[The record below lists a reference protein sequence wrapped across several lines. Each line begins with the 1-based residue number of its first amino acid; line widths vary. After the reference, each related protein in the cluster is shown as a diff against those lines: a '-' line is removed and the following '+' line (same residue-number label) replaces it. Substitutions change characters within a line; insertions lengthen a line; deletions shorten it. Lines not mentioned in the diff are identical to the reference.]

1 MDTFLQRFGDKIK
14 GVITGFDRIVFKGC
28 IRPLMFAEG
37 AMSFL
42 RFRGVLN
49 KDYKDWV
56 MKQSAA
62 MVEAAERY
70 ARSVSGRGIDPIRSS
85 KERKEELAHARQRE
99 RGVKEG
105 LIGAWSS
112 VEACST
118 YRACYDTKAG
128 FPQLRHDFSRCK
140 HLYFYYDHPQYGF
153 MSVRLQTW
161 FPYGIQI
168 ALNGREWL
176 RRSLDRQGV
185 EYVVHGN
192 KFLHIDDYSA
202 AQKQL
207 NLQSDA
213 RWAALLNGFLPDV
226 FPSMAQTLGPRL
238 GYYWTLWQS
247 EWATDYI
254 FDRPTTLQPMMDSLL
269 RHALATGTCE
279 RILRYMGRPVDAQ
292 GQPHPMAEPEVM
304 TRASVWHDGIR
315 IRHWVDENSIK
326 LYNEHNV
333 LRAEMTMN
341 NPAMFRVWRRAEGQ
355 SKSDKK
361 TRRSLRKGIADIPL
375 RAQVANDV
383 NEGFMKHMATLR
395 SDTPLSQLFDSLTH
409 PFTLQGRRV
418 RALDIVGKDRDLL
431 MALADPLYAVCGLTN
446 RLLQK
451 TLHDTPWAK
460 GHTSKALSARIS
472 RHLRLLREH
481 GLLRKVPNQRKYMLT
496 DTGRSLATALPALL
510 AASIQ
515 QLTEKAA

>member
-1 MDTFLQRFGDKIK
+1 MERFLQRFGDKIK

-42 RFRGVLN
+42 RFKGVLN
-49 KDYKDWV
+49 KDYKDWM
-56 MKQSAA
+56 MKQSATI
-62 MVEAAERY
+62 VESAERY
-70 ARSVSGRGIDPIRSS
+70 TRLVSGRGIDPIRSS

-99 RGVKEG
+99 RGVNEG

-118 YRACYDTKAG
+118 YRACYDAKAG

-153 MSVRLQTW
+153 LSVRLQTW

-192 KFLHIDDYSA
+192 KFLHIDDYVT

-207 NLQSDA
+207 NLQTDA
-213 RWAALLNGFLPDV
+213 RWTALLNGFLPDV
-226 FPSMAQTLGPRL
+226 FPSMSQTLGPGF

-254 FDRPTTLQPMMDSLL
+254 FDRPATLQPMMDSLL
-269 RHALATGTCE
+269 RHALATGTCD
-279 RILRYMGRPVDAQ
+279 RILRYMGRPVDTQ

-304 TRASVWHDGIR
+304 TRAAVWHDGMR

-341 NPAMFRVWRRAEGQ
+341 NPAMFRVWRRKEGQ

-383 NEGFMKHMATLR
+383 NDGFMKHMATLR
-395 SDTPLSQLFDSLTH
+395 NDTPLNQLFDSLTH

-418 RALDIVGKDRDLL
+418 RALDIVGKDRELL
-431 MALADPLYAVCGLTN
+431 LALADPLHAVCGITN

-451 TLHDTPWAK
+451 TLHASPWAK

-472 RHLRLLREH
+472 RHLRLLRDH

-510 AASIQ
+510 AVSIQ

>member
-28 IRPLMFAEG
+28 IRPLMYAEG

-56 MKQSAA
+56 MKQSCG

-70 ARSVSGRGIDPIRSS
+70 VRSVSGRGIDPIRSS
-85 KERKEELAHARQRE
+85 KDRKEELAHARQRE

-118 YRACYDTKAG
+118 YRACYDAKAG
-128 FPQLRHDFSRCK
+128 FPQLRHDFARCK
-140 HLYFYYDHPQYGF
+140 HLYFYYDHPKYGF

-185 EYVVHGN
+185 EYIVHGN
-192 KFLHIDDYSA
+192 KFLHIDDYA
-202 AQKQL
+202 TAQKQL
-207 NLQSDA
+207 DLQSDA
-213 RWAALLNGFLPDV
+213 RWAELLNGFLPDV
-226 FPSMAQTLGPRL
+226 FPSMAQTLGPHL

-254 FDRPTTLQPMMDSLL
+254 FDRPATLQPMMDSLL

-279 RILRYMGRPVDAQ
+279 RVLRYMGRPVDAQ

-304 TRASVWHDGIR
+304 TRATVWHEGMR

-341 NPAMFRVWRRAEGQ
+341 NPAMFRVWRRTEGQ
-355 SKSDKK
+355 SKSGKK

-375 RAQVANDV
+375 RAQVANNV

-395 SDTPLSQLFDSLTH
+395 SDTPLRHLFDSLTQ

-418 RALDIVGKDRDLL
+418 RGLDIVGKDRELL
-431 MALADPLYAVCGLTN
+431 MALADPLYAVGGITN
-446 RLLQK
+446 RLLQQ
-451 TLHDTPWAK
+451 TLHHSPWAK
-460 GHTSKALSARIS
+460 GHSSKALSARIS
-472 RHLRLLREH
+472 RHLRLLRDH

-496 DTGRSLATALPALL
+496 DAGRSLATALPALL